1 VTLVTESTDGVLLA
15 TIDDG
20 KANALTFELVDELR
34 AAVAS
39 ATGQGQ
45 ALVITGRD
53 GCFSAGFD
61 LAVMNGDD
69 PERALAL
76 FAEGARLYREIVEA
90 PVPVVASCPGHALAG
105 GAILLLCA
113 DYRIGR
119 NGPYKVGLNEVG
131 IGMALPAFAVS
142 IATHRLERRFLTSA
156 AMFAEVVA
164 PDRAMVMGFLDE
176 VSDDPL
182 AGALSLA
189 ETLARLPRE
198 AFADTKRRIRRGLT
212 QELTVLEGA

>member
-1 VTLVTESTDGVLLA
+1 M
-15 TIDDG
+15 
-20 KANALTFELVDELR
+20 
-34 AAVAS
+34 
-39 ATGQGQ
+39 
-45 ALVITGRD
+45 ITGRD

>member
-1 VTLVTESTDGVLLA
+1 
-15 TIDDG
+15 
-20 KANALTFELVDELR
+20 
-34 AAVAS
+34 
-39 ATGQGQ
+39 
-45 ALVITGRD
+45 
-53 GCFSAGFD
+53 
-61 LAVMNGDD
+61 
-69 PERALAL
+69 
-76 FAEGARLYREIVEA
+76 
-90 PVPVVASCPGHALAG
+90 
-105 GAILLLCA
+105 
-113 DYRIGR
+113 
-119 NGPYKVGLNEVG
+119 
-131 IGMALPAFAVS
+131 MALPAFAVS